1 MAMTEAKPDAVI
13 PIARLDHFV
22 MPCRDVDII
31 ADFYVRVLGATK
43 VTFGE
48 GRIAIQL
55 GSQKVNLQPSGRFE
69 GLCAPNHLPGTQDFC
84 VITEMPL
91 GKVKAALE
99 AQGIE
104 IIEGPVAS
112 VDCSARSI
120 SATRTATWSRS
131 ATRPSQDQDRAGR
144 LL

>member
-1 MAMTEAKPDAVI
+1 MAMTEQKPDAVI

-22 MPCRDVDII
+22 MPCRDVDIS

-55 GSQKVNLQPSGRFE
+55 GSQKVNLQPSGRCE

-91 GKVKAALE
+91 GEVKAALE

-104 IIEGPVAS
+104 IIEGPVQ
-112 VDCSARSI
+112 CTGARGPLKSLYFRDPDGNVVEI
-120 SATRTATWSRS
+120 SNQA
-131 ATRPSQDQDRAGR
+131 
-144 LL
+144 